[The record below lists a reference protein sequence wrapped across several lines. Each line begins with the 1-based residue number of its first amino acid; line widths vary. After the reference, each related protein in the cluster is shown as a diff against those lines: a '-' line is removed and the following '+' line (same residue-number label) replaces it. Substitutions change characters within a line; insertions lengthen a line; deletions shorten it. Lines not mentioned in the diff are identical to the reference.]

1 MPRKRQP
8 RKNSDAWYIEA
19 ARLMVLKGYSLR
31 LAAEYLEV
39 GLTKEE
45 AETIYDS
52 NTFQKLLWTERFQY
66 FGGIGENVNRSR
78 QAVIGRHE
86 MLIQKLVEAQEWKK
100 ASDANMELARM
111 EGMLQNEKSQ
121 VTILGLSHEDM
132 AELRKDLEEGKLGV
146 GESGTSKKESGAV
159 LQ

>member
-8 RKNSDAWYIEA
+8 RKNSDAWYVDA
-19 ARLMVLKGYSLR
+19 TKLMVLKGYSLR

-45 AETIYDS
+45 AEAIYDTS
-52 NTFQKLLWTERFQY
+52 TFQKLLWTERFQY
-66 FGGIGENVNRSR
+66 FGGIGENINRSR

-86 MLIQKLVEAQEWKK
+86 MLIQKLVEAEEWKK
-100 ASDANMELARM
+100 AADANLELARM
-111 EGMLQNEKSQ
+111 EGMLQSEKSQ
-121 VTILGLSHEDM
+121 VTILGLSQEEM
-132 AELRKDLEEGKLGV
+132 SELRKELLEGKPSV
-146 GESGTSKKESGAV
+146 REAGTSKKESGPV